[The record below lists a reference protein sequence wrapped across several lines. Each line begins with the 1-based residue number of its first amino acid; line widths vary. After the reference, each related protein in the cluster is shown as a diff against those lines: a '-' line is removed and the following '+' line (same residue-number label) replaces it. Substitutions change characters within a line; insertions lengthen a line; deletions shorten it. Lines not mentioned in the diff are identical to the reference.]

1 MKLSKWLIVSNRGT
15 TRLVSSKP
23 KVDWNEVAIK
33 LNVEIPDIVFQR
45 PMIEANVKIK
55 GEFNNVSNIDVEGNL
70 KEMVE
75 HNENLHLVSI
85 NIIKEDTE

>member
-1 MKLSKWLIVSNRGT
+1 MKLSKWLIVSNKGS
-15 TRLVSSKP
+15 TRIIGSKP

-55 GEFNNVSNIDVEGNL
+55 GEFNNVSNIEVEGNL
-70 KEMVE
+70 KEMIE